1 MAGYFIT
8 FEGIDKSGKSTQA
21 RLLAEQ
27 LGKAGL
33 EVVLTREPGGTA
45 LGNQIRSL
53 VLESIP
59 KTSVAPMAEMLLFA
73 ADRAQHVEELVRP
86 NLQAGKVVIS
96 DRYVESTLAYQGYG
110 RGMDLEALKSVQEIA
125 TDGLRP
131 DLTFVIDVE
140 VRTFRSRQDESDR
153 MESGSDAYYEEI
165 RNGYD
170 KLQHSDSARFVLCDG
185 KTDVKR
191 LSEEIFKEVESRI
204 SISEFRNN

>member
-21 RLLAEQ
+21 RLLAER

-53 VLESIP
+53 VLDHIP
-59 KTSVAPMAEMLLFA
+59 ETSVAPIAEMLLFA
-73 ADRAQHVEELVRP
+73 ADRAQHVEELIRP

-110 RGMDLEALKSVQEIA
+110 RGMDLEVLQSVQEIA
-125 TDGLRP
+125 TEGLKP

-153 MESGSDAYYEEI
+153 MESSPDAYYEEI
-165 RNGYD
+165 RSGYE
-170 KLQHSDSARFVLCDG
+170 KLQHSDSARFVCCDG
-185 KTDVKR
+185 KTEVKR
-191 LSEEIFKEVESRI
+191 LSEEIFKEVESRF
-204 SISEFRNN
+204 SIREFRNN